1 MVVVLYRKVTTS
13 DDSNFYPR
21 RRSSSALISEPNHAG
36 SQHHVLHSSGIR
48 RAGGGVN
55 ESEFKKRDSKYTRAS
70 VVMVVIFVVCNTP
83 RVVPNIMEMIF
94 GQEWFLDTEKCPQVC
109 IL

>member
-1 MVVVLYRKVTTS
+1 MVT
-13 DDSNFYPR
+13 DDSNFCHR

-36 SQHHVLHSSGIR
+36 SQHVLHSSGIR

-94 GQEWFLDTEKCPQVC
+94 GQEWFLDSEKCPQV
-109 IL
+109 